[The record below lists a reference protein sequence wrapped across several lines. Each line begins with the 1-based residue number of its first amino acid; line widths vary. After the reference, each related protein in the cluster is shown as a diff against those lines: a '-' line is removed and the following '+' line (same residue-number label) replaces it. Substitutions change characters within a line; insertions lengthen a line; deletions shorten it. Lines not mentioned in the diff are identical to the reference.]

1 MREAKFYAYDPP
13 AADRLLQET
22 GMSMPIKVRFS
33 VINGAV
39 GGNDVLDALL
49 ITPELGTS

>member
-1 MREAKFYAYDPP
+1 MRESKFYAYDAP

-33 VINGAV
+33 VIDGAI
-39 GGNDVLDALL
+39 GGNDVLDELL
-49 ITPELGTS
+49 TIPELGTS

>member
-1 MREAKFYAYDPP
+1 MRESKFYAYDAP
-13 AADRLLQET
+13 AANRLLQET

-33 VINGAV
+33 VIDEAV

-49 ITPELGTS
+49 TTPELGIS